1 MSDLNLDFDREALI
15 ATFLDEAREM
25 LALMEESLV
34 TLEKHPASDD
44 LLNEVFR
51 AAHTLKGSAACVG
64 FDAVVELA
72 HRVEDV
78 LDLVRSRALAFDSSA
93 ASILLSAVDALRLA
107 VRSETEGDA
116 SLSHG
121 ALEVMRELAKMQA
134 RVNVPAATGMSE
146 DSSVDAAAAQGARS
160 LRVDVRRLDRLVD
173 LTGEIAIARG
183 RMRQLVDSGASRR
196 ELLESFSESD
206 RLYIDLQEVVMQS
219 RMVPLG
225 PTLRQ
230 HARTVRDIA
239 AATGKEARL
248 VLEGEDVEIDTSMVE
263 HLRGPL
269 THMIRNAVDHGI
281 ERAAERVQRAKD
293 PCGTIRVRASHDR
306 GSVRIDVID
315 DGAGIDRTAVLERAT
330 ALGLATPDA
339 RLSEAQIDA
348 LLFEPGFSTASTVTA
363 SSGRGMGMDVVRRNV
378 EMVHG
383 RVEIASERGE
393 GTTISIHLPL
403 TLAIIDG
410 FAVAVS
416 GETYIVPLESVLEC
430 LAFERGT
437 AGEDD
442 QALSGVTMLRGDRL
456 PFVRLRKWFD
466 LDGRAAARENLLV
479 VRHGSTQAG
488 LLVDELLGNQQIVV
502 KPLSRIFDRG
512 AGISASAL
520 TGTGRVALILDVSTL
535 LRAVEHSASEAVV
548 A

>member
-1 MSDLNLDFDREALI
+1 MNLEFDREALI

-64 FDAVVELA
+64 FEAVVELA

-93 ASILLSAVDALRLA
+93 ASTLLSAVDALKLA

-121 ALEVMRELAKMQA
+121 ALEVMRELAKLQA
-134 RVNVPAATGMSE
+134 RANVSPAVACVGE
-146 DSSVDAAAAQGARS
+146 ESSLEAGAASGTRS

-183 RMRQLVDSGASRR
+183 RMRQLVETGATRA
-196 ELLESFSESD
+196 ELLESFRESD

-239 AATGKEARL
+239 ASTGKEARL

-269 THMIRNAVDHGI
+269 THMIRNAVDHGV
-281 ERAAERVQRAKD
+281 ELPEERVRRGKEAS
-293 PCGTIRVRASHDR
+293 GTIRVRASHDQ

-330 ALGLATPDA
+330 ALGLVAPET

-348 LLFEPGFSTASTVTA
+348 LLFEPGFSTASAVTA

-378 EMVHG
+378 ETVHG
-383 RVEIASERGE
+383 RVEIASERGL
-393 GTTISIHLPL
+393 GTTITIHLPL

-410 FAVAVS
+410 FAVSAS

-437 AGEDD
+437 ADD
-442 QALSGVTMLRGDRL
+442 EHALTGVTMLRGERL
-456 PFVRLRKWFD
+456 PFVRLRTWFD
-466 LDGRAAARENLLV
+466 LGGRAAARENLLI
-479 VRHGSTQAG
+479 VRHGSAQAG

-520 TGTGRVALILDVSTL
+520 TGTGRVALILDVATL
-535 LRAVEHSASEAVV
+535 LRAVESAASAAVV

>member
-1 MSDLNLDFDREALI
+1 MSEMNFEFDRDALV
-15 ATFLDEAREM
+15 ATFLDESREM
-25 LALMEESLV
+25 LATMEQSLV

-64 FDAVVELA
+64 FEAVVELS

-78 LDLVRSRALAFDSSA
+78 LELVRSRAITFDSSA

-107 VRSETEGDA
+107 VHSETAGDA

-121 ALEVMRELAKMQA
+121 AIEVMRQLAALQA
-134 RVNVPAATGMSE
+134 KANVSP
-146 DSSVDAAAAQGARS
+146 AAAAVDEFAAEAGATGARS

-183 RMRQLVDSGASRR
+183 RMRQLIESGAARG
-196 ELLESFSESD
+196 ELLDSFRESD

-239 AATGKEARL
+239 SSTGKEARL
-248 VLEGEDVEIDTSMVE
+248 LLEGEDVEIDTSMVE

-281 ERAAERVQRAKD
+281 EHPDVRLRSGKD
-293 PCGTIRVRASHDR
+293 ACGTIRVRASHDR

-315 DGAGIDRTAVLERAT
+315 DGAGIDRAAVLERAT
-330 ALGLATPDA
+330 ALGLVAPEA
-339 RLSEAQIDA
+339 RLTDAQIDA
-348 LLFEPGFSTASTVTA
+348 LLFESGFSTAAAVTA
-363 SSGRGMGMDVVRRNV
+363 SSGRGVGMDVVRRNV
-378 EMVHG
+378 EAIHG
-383 RVEIASERGE
+383 RVEIASERGH
-393 GTTISIHLPL
+393 GTTISVHLPL

-410 FAVAVS
+410 FTVRVA

-430 LAFERGT
+430 LAFDRDAASNDSET
-437 AGEDD
+437 T
-442 QALSGVTMLRGDRL
+442 GVSILRGERL
-456 PFVRLRKWFD
+456 PFVRLRSWFD
-466 LDGRAAARENLLV
+466 LGGRAGARENLV
-479 VRHGSTQAG
+479 IVRHGSAQAG
-488 LLVDELLGNQQIVV
+488 LVVDELMGNQQIVV
-502 KPLSRIFDRG
+502 KPLSRIFDRS

-520 TGTGRVALILDVSTL
+520 TGTGRVALILDVATL
-535 LRAVEHSASEAVV
+535 LRAVESSAAEVV

>member
-1 MSDLNLDFDREALI
+1 MSEFHLDFDREALL

-72 HRVEDV
+72 HRTEDV
-78 LDLVRSRALAFDSSA
+78 LELVRCRVLPFDSGV
-93 ASILLSAVDALRLA
+93 ASTLLSAVDALKLT
-107 VRSETEGDA
+107 VRSETEGDS
-116 SLSHG
+116 SLSHS
-121 ALEVMRELAKMQA
+121 ALEVMRELAKLQA
-134 RVNVPAATGMSE
+134 TVHAGPAVAAMTE
-146 DSSVDAAAAQGARS
+146 DASHEAGAASGTRS

-183 RMRQLVDSGASRR
+183 RMRQLVESGASRAD
-196 ELLESFSESD
+196 LLESFRESD

-230 HARTVRDIA
+230 HARTVRDLA
-239 AATGKEARL
+239 ASTGKEARL
-248 VLEGEDVEIDTSMVE
+248 LLEGEDVEIDTSMVE

-269 THMIRNAVDHGI
+269 THMIRNAVDHGV
-281 ERAAERVQRAKD
+281 ERPEERVRLGKD
-293 PCGTIRVRASHDR
+293 ACATIRVHASHDH
-306 GSVRIDVID
+306 GSVRIDVMD
-315 DGAGIDRTAVLERAT
+315 DGAGIDRTAVLERAA
-330 ALGLATPDA
+330 ALGLVAVDA
-339 RLSEAQIDA
+339 RLPDAQVDA

-378 EMVHG
+378 EAVHG
-383 RVEIASERGE
+383 RVEIASERGR

-410 FAVAVS
+410 FAVRVG
-416 GETYIVPLESVLEC
+416 GETYIVPLEAVLEC

-437 AGEDD
+437 ADA
-442 QALSGVTMLRGDRL
+442 QAPTGVTMLRGERL
-456 PFVRLRKWFD
+456 PFVRLRTWFG
-466 LDGRAAARENLLV
+466 LGGRAGARENLLI
-479 VRHGSTQAG
+479 VRHGSAHAG

-535 LRAVEHSASEAVV
+535 LRAVERAADEAVV

>member
-1 MSDLNLDFDREALI
+1 MSEMNLEFDREALI

-51 AAHTLKGSAACVG
+51 AAHTIKGSAACVG

-78 LDLVRSRALAFDSSA
+78 LDLVRSRALVFDSSA
-93 ASILLSAVDALRLA
+93 ASTLLSAVDALKHA

-121 ALEVMRELAKMQA
+121 ALEMMRELAKLQA
-134 RVNVPAATGMSE
+134 RVNVSAAVAGVSE
-146 DSSVDAAAAQGARS
+146 DSSLEAGAASGTRS

-183 RMRQLVDSGASRR
+183 RMRQLIDTGASRAD
-196 ELLESFSESD
+196 LLESFRESD

-239 AATGKEARL
+239 ASTGKEARL
-248 VLEGEDVEIDTSMVE
+248 VLEGDDVEIDTSMVE

-281 ERAAERVQRAKD
+281 ERAEDRVRGGKEAT
-293 PCGTIRVRASHDR
+293 GTIRVRASHDR

-315 DGAGIDRTAVLERAT
+315 DGAGIDRTAVLERAA
-330 ALGLATPDA
+330 ALGLVAPDA

-378 EMVHG
+378 ETVHG
-383 RVEIASERGE
+383 RVEIASERGH
-393 GTTISIHLPL
+393 GTTITIHLPL

-410 FAVAVS
+410 FTVTVS
-416 GETYIVPLESVLEC
+416 GETYIIPLESVLEC

-437 AGEDD
+437 AGDD
-442 QALSGVTMLRGDRL
+442 ALTGVTMLHGERL
-456 PFVRLRKWFD
+456 PFVRLRTWFG
-466 LDGRAAARENLLV
+466 LQGRAAVRENLLI
-479 VRHGSTQAG
+479 VRHGSAQAG
-488 LLVDELLGNQQIVV
+488 LVVDELLGNQQIVV
-502 KPLSRIFDRG
+502 KPLARIFDRG

-520 TGTGRVALILDVSTL
+520 TGTGRVALILDVATL
-535 LRAVEHSASEAVV
+535 LRAVENTASEAAV

>member
-1 MSDLNLDFDREALI
+1 MHLEFDREALI

-93 ASILLSAVDALRLA
+93 ASTLLSAVDALKLA
-107 VRSETEGDA
+107 VRSESEGDA
-116 SLSHG
+116 SLSHD
-121 ALEVMRELAKMQA
+121 ALEVMRELAKLQA
-134 RVNVPAATGMSE
+134 RVSAGPALAAMTE
-146 DSSVDAAAAQGARS
+146 DSSLDAGAALGARS
-160 LRVDVRRLDRLVD
+160 LRVDVRRLDKLVD

-183 RMRQLVDSGASRR
+183 RMRQLVESGASRAD
-196 ELLESFSESD
+196 LLESFRESD

-239 AATGKEARL
+239 ASTGKEARL
-248 VLEGEDVEIDTSMVE
+248 ILEGEDVEIDTSMVE

-281 ERAAERVQRAKD
+281 ESAEERVRAGKEA
-293 PCGTIRVRASHDR
+293 CGTIRVRASHDR

-315 DGAGIDRTAVLERAT
+315 DGAGIDRAAVLERAT
-330 ALGLATPDA
+330 ALGLVAADA
-339 RLSEAQIDA
+339 RLSEAQVDT

-378 EMVHG
+378 ETVHG
-383 RVEIASERGE
+383 RVEIASERGH
-393 GTTISIHLPL
+393 GTTITVHLPL

-416 GETYIVPLESVLEC
+416 GETYIIPLESVLEC
-430 LAFERGT
+430 LAFEGGT
-437 AGEDD
+437 DD
-442 QALSGVTMLRGDRL
+442 DRTPTGVTMLRGERL
-456 PFVRLRKWFD
+456 PFVRLRTWFG
-466 LDGRAAARENLLV
+466 LSGRAAARENLLI
-479 VRHGSTQAG
+479 VRHGSAQAG

-520 TGTGRVALILDVSTL
+520 TGTGRVALILDVATL
-535 LRAVEHSASEAVV
+535 LRAVEGAAAEAVV